1 MECEPPSSPPAREQP
16 VLRGTA
22 RQRYGSG
29 AVLSDDP
36 REWLNDEQ
44 LGRLAICAGD
54 QRCAERPVTTAY
66 PLDGQSFQTGEVFA
80 TTRSKE
86 ALSST
91 DRSRLFHFCLGMH
104 WRNAVICAPARSV
117 FFWEPYGSDLRASDR
132 ASGRLREAAD
142 AACGTRG
149 WSVVILR
156 LKLQDD
162 AFQCGVW
169 ASWFRQRFHAWVARG
184 DFEEPLNDFLLRGT
198 PLRDLSGLR
207 GSELRDVSRANG
219 VFIAEER
226 LRLRGLLQAYAETGT
241 NPFGDAGAFLHDFA
255 DDGEASRS
263 GDGEAREAA
272 ILQLLLDAGSAENPI
287 GGPEGL

>member
-1 MECEPPSSPPAREQP
+1 MT
-16 VLRGTA
+16 VTA
-22 RQRYGSG
+22 R
-29 AVLSDDP
+29 
-36 REWLNDEQ
+36 
-44 LGRLAICAGD
+44 LAS
-54 QRCAERPVTTAY
+54 THTA
-66 PLDGQSFQTGEVFA
+66 LVSQSLVGLCFA
-80 TTRSKE
+80 FPS
-86 ALSST
+86 
-91 DRSRLFHFCLGMH
+91 
-104 WRNAVICAPARSV
+104 
-117 FFWEPYGSDLRASDR
+117 YGSDLRTSDR

-184 DFEEPLNDFLLRGT
+184 DFQDPLHLFLLRGT

-207 GSELRDVSRANG
+207 GSDLRDASRANG

-226 LRLRGLLQAYAETGT
+226 LQAYAETGA
-241 NPFGDAGAFLHDFA
+241 NPFGDAGAFLHDFT
-255 DDGEASRS
+255 DGGEASRR

-287 GGPEGL
+287 GGPDGL

>member
-1 MECEPPSSPPAREQP
+1 MARRDSS
-16 VLRGTA
+16 
-22 RQRYGSG
+22 
-29 AVLSDDP
+29 
-36 REWLNDEQ
+36 
-44 LGRLAICAGD
+44 
-54 QRCAERPVTTAY
+54 
-66 PLDGQSFQTGEVFA
+66 
-80 TTRSKE
+80 
-86 ALSST
+86 
-91 DRSRLFHFCLGMH
+91 
-104 WRNAVICAPARSV
+104 
-117 FFWEPYGSDLRASDR
+117 FFWEPYGSDLRTSDR

-142 AACGTRG
+142 VACGTRD

-184 DFEEPLNDFLLRGT
+184 DFQEPLNDFLLRGT

-226 LRLRGLLQAYAETGT
+226 LRLRGLLQAYAETGA
-241 NPFGDAGAFLHDFA
+241 NPFGDAGAFLHDFT
-255 DDGEASRS
+255 DGGEASRR

-287 GGPEGL
+287 GGPDGL